1 MSGIMMKSTLKNVLL
16 AVGAY
21 LAFSASASAQTIA
34 IMNGDVHTI
43 SGDLIENGDVIIRNG
58 RIAQVGADLVAPPNA
73 TVIDATGKV
82 VTPGLFAPYSSIGL
96 VEIGGDQESNDSYP
110 ESGFSLGAT
119 LDATDAYN
127 PSSTLIP
134 INRAGGITRALSAP
148 SAGDTLFGGK
158 AAVIDMS
165 GNVNSIMKPA
175 AAQVLVMGYGGAARA
190 GDTRMGSWHV
200 LREYLDEARAYR
212 ANPNDYIRR
221 PHEGRFLVSDL
232 KALGA
237 VVAGEQPLIVR
248 IDGANEIRKLIAL
261 KNTYGLRVIVVGG
274 SEAWRVGDALQ
285 AANIPVVLDPLVNL
299 PGQFEDLSA
308 TLKNAA
314 RLNAAGVK
322 IAFYNPPGFGAHNLR
337 LLPQQAGNAVA
348 DGLPYDAA
356 LAALTINPAEMFGL
370 SSQLGTLEVGKIADV
385 VIWDGDP
392 LEVTTQPEAVL
403 INGVIQDLDNRQTA
417 LMKRYRDLS
426 RGDLPHAYRGGE

>member
-1 MSGIMMKSTLKNVLL
+1 MSSTMMKSTMKSVLL
-16 AVGAY
+16 GVSACVAM
-21 LAFSASASAQTIA
+21 SASAFAQTVA

-43 SGDLIENGDVIIRNG
+43 SGNVIEDGDVIIRNG
-58 RIAQVGADLVAPPNA
+58 RIAQVGADLTAPSDA
-73 TVIDATGKV
+73 TVIDASGKV

-96 VEIGGDQESNDSYP
+96 VEIGADQESNDSYP
-110 ESGFSLGAT
+110 EGGFSLGAA

-134 INRAGGITRALSAP
+134 INRAGGITRALSTP
-148 SAGDTLFGGK
+148 SAGDTLFGGN

-165 GNVNSIMKPA
+165 GRVNSIMKPA

-190 GDTRMGSWHV
+190 GDTRMGSWLV
-200 LREYLDEARAYR
+200 LREYLDEARSYR
-212 ANPNDYIRR
+212 ANPNDYVRR

-232 KALGA
+232 KALGP
-237 VVAGEQPLIVR
+237 VIAGEQPLLVR
-248 IDGANEIRKLIAL
+248 IDGANDIRKLIEL
-261 KNTYGLRVIVVGG
+261 KNTYRLRVIVVGG

-285 AANIPVVLDPLVNL
+285 AANIPVILDPLVNL
-299 PGQFEDLSA
+299 PSQFEDLSA
-308 TLKNAA
+308 TLENAA
-314 RLNAAGVK
+314 RLHAAGVK

-337 LLPQQAGNAVA
+337 ALTQQAGNAVA
-348 DGLPYDAA
+348 EGLPHDAA
-356 LAALTINPAEMFGL
+356 MAALTINPAEMFGL
-370 SSQLGTLEVGKIADV
+370 ASRLGTLEAGKIADV
-385 VIWDGDP
+385 VVWDGDP

-403 INGVIQDLDNRQTA
+403 IDGVVQDLGNRQNA

>member
-1 MSGIMMKSTLKNVLL
+1 MSSIMMKSTIKSILL
-16 AVGAY
+16 GVSACVAM
-21 LAFSASASAQTIA
+21 SASAVAQTVA

-43 SGDLIENGDVIIRNG
+43 SGNVIEDGDVIIRNG
-58 RIAQVGADLVAPPNA
+58 RIAQVGADLTAPSDA
-73 TVIDATGKV
+73 TVIDASGKV

-96 VEIGGDQESNDSYP
+96 VEIGADQESNDSYP
-110 ESGFSLGAT
+110 EDGFSLGAA

-134 INRAGGITRALSAP
+134 INRAGGITRALSTP
-148 SAGDTLFGGK
+148 SAGDTLFGGN

-165 GNVNSIMKPA
+165 GRVNSIMKPA

-190 GDTRMGSWHV
+190 GDTRMGAWLV
-200 LREYLDEARAYR
+200 LREYLDEARSYR

-232 KALGA
+232 KALGP
-237 VVAGEQPLIVR
+237 VVSGEQPLLVR
-248 IDGANEIRKLIAL
+248 IDGANDIRKLIEL
-261 KNTYGLRVIVVGG
+261 KNRYGLSVIVVGG

-285 AANIPVVLDPLVNL
+285 AANIPVILDPLVNL
-299 PGQFEDLSA
+299 PSQFEDLSA
-308 TLKNAA
+308 TLENAA
-314 RLNAAGVK
+314 RLHEAGVK

-337 LLPQQAGNAVA
+337 ALTQQAGNAVA
-348 DGLPYDAA
+348 EGLPHDAA
-356 LAALTINPAEMFGL
+356 MAALTINPAEMFGL
-370 SSQLGTLEVGKIADV
+370 AARLGTLEAGKIADV
-385 VIWDGDP
+385 VVWDGDP

-403 INGVIQDLDNRQTA
+403 IDGIVQDLDNRQNA

>member
-1 MSGIMMKSTLKNVLL
+1 MMKSTMKSVLL
-16 AVGAY
+16 GVSACVAM
-21 LAFSASASAQTIA
+21 SASAFAQTVA

-43 SGDLIENGDVIIRNG
+43 SGNVIEDGDVIIRNG
-58 RIAQVGADLVAPPNA
+58 RIAQVGADLTAPSDA
-73 TVIDATGKV
+73 TVIDASGKV

-96 VEIGGDQESNDSYP
+96 VEIGADQESNDSYP
-110 ESGFSLGAT
+110 EGGFSLGAA

-134 INRAGGITRALSAP
+134 INRAGGITRALSTP
-148 SAGDTLFGGK
+148 SAGDTLFGGN

-165 GNVNSIMKPA
+165 GRVNSIMKPA

-190 GDTRMGSWHV
+190 GDTRMGSWLV
-200 LREYLDEARAYR
+200 LREYLDEARSYR
-212 ANPNDYIRR
+212 ANPNDYVRR

-232 KALGA
+232 KALGP
-237 VVAGEQPLIVR
+237 VIAGEQPLLVR
-248 IDGANEIRKLIAL
+248 IDGANDIRKLIEL
-261 KNTYGLRVIVVGG
+261 KNTYSLRVIVVGG

-285 AANIPVVLDPLVNL
+285 AANIPVILDPLVNL
-299 PGQFEDLSA
+299 PSQFEDLSA
-308 TLKNAA
+308 TLENAA
-314 RLNAAGVK
+314 RLHAAGVK

-337 LLPQQAGNAVA
+337 ALTQQAGNAVA
-348 DGLPYDAA
+348 EGLPHDAA
-356 LAALTINPAEMFGL
+356 MAALTINPAEMFGL
-370 SSQLGTLEVGKIADV
+370 ASRLGTLEAGKIADV
-385 VIWDGDP
+385 VVWDGDP

-403 INGVIQDLDNRQTA
+403 IDGVVQDLGNRQNA

>member
-1 MSGIMMKSTLKNVLL
+1 MSSTMMKSTMKSVLL
-16 AVGAY
+16 GVSACVAM
-21 LAFSASASAQTIA
+21 SASAFAQTVA

-43 SGDLIENGDVIIRNG
+43 SGNVIEDGDVIIRNG
-58 RIAQVGADLVAPPNA
+58 RIAQVGADLTAPSDA
-73 TVIDATGKV
+73 TVIDASGKV

-96 VEIGGDQESNDSYP
+96 VEIGADQESNDSYP
-110 ESGFSLGAT
+110 EGGFSLGAA

-134 INRAGGITRALSAP
+134 INRAGGITRALSTP
-148 SAGDTLFGGK
+148 SAGDTLFGGN

-165 GNVNSIMKPA
+165 GRVNSIMKPA

-190 GDTRMGSWHV
+190 GDTRMGSWLV
-200 LREYLDEARAYR
+200 LREYLDEARSYR
-212 ANPNDYIRR
+212 ANPNDYVRR

-232 KALGA
+232 KALGP
-237 VVAGEQPLIVR
+237 VIAGEQPLLVR
-248 IDGANEIRKLIAL
+248 IDGANDIRKLIEL
-261 KNTYGLRVIVVGG
+261 KNTYSLRVIVVGG

-285 AANIPVVLDPLVNL
+285 AANIPVILDPLVNL
-299 PGQFEDLSA
+299 PSQFEDLSA
-308 TLKNAA
+308 TLENAA
-314 RLNAAGVK
+314 RLHAAGVK

-337 LLPQQAGNAVA
+337 ALTQQAGNAVA
-348 DGLPYDAA
+348 EGLPHDAA
-356 LAALTINPAEMFGL
+356 MAALTINPAEMFGL
-370 SSQLGTLEVGKIADV
+370 ASRLGTLEAGKIADV
-385 VIWDGDP
+385 VVWDGDP

-403 INGVIQDLDNRQTA
+403 IDGVVQDLGNRQNA